1 MSVAVD
7 IARSYLSP
15 QSVVLRRASGPVSEP
30 RALVVLMAGC
40 LLMFA
45 AQWPLAARD
54 AYLDPTIPIEDRL
67 TGALFGWLMLAPL
80 FFYVLAMIVRLISHL
95 LGGRASGFEG
105 RMALFWAVLAASPL
119 WLLTGLVGGFIGRGP
134 AFTGTGLL
142 AVASFFAIW
151 AAGVWAVERPRGQ
164 GA

>member
-1 MSVAVD
+1 MKIVRHVAET
-7 IARSYLSP
+7 
-15 QSVVLRRASGPVSEP
+15 AS
-30 RALVVLMAGC
+30 L
-40 LLMFA
+40 FA
-45 AQWPLAARD
+45 AEMI
-54 AYLDPTIPIEDRL
+54 DPK
-67 TGALFGWLMLAPL
+67 A
-80 FFYVLAMIVRLISHL
+80 
-95 LGGRASGFEG
+95 

-142 AVASFFAIW
+142 AVAAFFAIW